1 MAVERQHLRSQGPRL
16 ESIPE
21 SVSPFPRQ
29 AHQDAEWREARPKCT
44 QLRNREHR
52 MKWAKD
58 LIHALG
64 IHALLFWIRV
74 HPSFSVFKESIC
86 QYEVCPENR
95 SEGWGPRAQLAR
107 SHEGDTGFG
116 GKRPGLEFS
125 HLFPI
130 T

>member
-29 AHQDAEWREARPKCT
+29 AHQDAERREARPKCT
-44 QLRNREHR
+44 QLRNRENR

-64 IHALLFWIRV
+64 TIVLDSSSPKFLHVSRKRL
-74 HPSFSVFKESIC
+74 SV
-86 QYEVCPENR
+86 
-95 SEGWGPRAQLAR
+95 
-107 SHEGDTGFG
+107 
-116 GKRPGLEFS
+116 
-125 HLFPI
+125 
-130 T
+130 